1 MNVTIIPEPV
11 ELKLDQLEQ
20 KNNNIKILSCK
31 GDFIDN
37 LTYNDNNELKSNKNI
52 KIVKTFL

>member
-1 MNVTIIPEPV
+1 MNVLIIPESV
-11 ELKLDQLEQ
+11 KLKLDQIEQ
-20 KNNNIKILSCK
+20 KNNINVLSCE